1 MTQRD
6 LWNGRYSQ
14 KGTVWGAEPNQFV
27 ADRTKGMTPR
37 RVLDLG
43 SGQGRN
49 AIYLAQQGHQVVAV
63 DISDVATAQAR
74 ELALE
79 VGVDVD
85 FIAADL
91 ESWESPEA
99 AFDLVVLA
107 YMQAPAVIRK
117 WIHAEAARALVDG
130 GQVLV
135 VGHHLDNLEHGVGG
149 PPIAEVLFDERDLAG
164 DFADFDVIENSRVLR
179 QVDKGDVVGDAIDI
193 VFVGTKRAGTGTP

>member
-14 KGTVWGAEPNQFV
+14 KGTVWGAEPNEFV
-27 ADRTKGMTPR
+27 ADRTKGMTSR

-49 AIYLAQQGHQVVAV
+49 AIFLAQQGHQVVAV
-63 DISDVATAQAR
+63 DISEVATAQAQ
-74 ELALE
+74 ELAVE

-91 ESWESPEA
+91 ESWDAPQA

-107 YMQAPAVIRK
+107 YMQAPVLIRK
-117 WIHAEAARALVDG
+117 RVHAKAARALVDG
-130 GQVLV
+130 GQVLIV
-135 VGHHLDNLEHGVGG
+135 AHHVDNLEHGIGG
-149 PPIAEVLFDERDLAG
+149 PPMVEVLFDEADLAG

-179 QVDKGDVVGDAIDI
+179 HVDKGDVVGDAIDI
-193 VFVGTKRAGTGTP
+193 VFVGTKLA